1 MGGSKSATSGEDGAA
16 GRFRV
21 SAHIVIMGE
30 RKGEDDS
37 FEVTYFRPD
46 TVNAEGKRPVW
57 KAGTT
62 HEEKRRVFLKIMS
75 ETFKSGATEALVS
88 PVPRLNVRNRDGSA
102 ERERQLKEEVL
113 DLIEGVFCD
122 RASAE
127 EYLLQHAQDE
137 DLCLR
142 LADINILM
150 HKATEDTIETV
161 KKALRPILKLE
172 DRMEGWKDYSEA
184 EREAMVQIAM
194 PILRNDRGAAEIA
207 VDGIIEEVKENRAD
221 LLAFFQRII
230 ISHWMEGSLDTDT
243 FRSLLGVD

>member
-1 MGGSKSATSGEDGAA
+1 MAQEP
-16 GRFRV
+16 
-21 SAHIVIMGE
+21 AHIVIMGE
-30 RKGEDDS
+30 RKGKDDS
-37 FEVTYFRPD
+37 LEVTYFRPD
-46 TVNAEGKRPVW
+46 TVNAEGKHPVW

-62 HEEKRRVFLKIMS
+62 HEEKRRVFLEVIS
-75 ETFKSGATEALVS
+75 ETFKSGATEAVVS
-88 PVPRLNVRNRDGSA
+88 PAPRLNVRNRDGSA
-102 ERERQLKEEVL
+102 ERERQLQEEVL
-113 DLIEGVFCD
+113 DLVEGVFCD

-137 DLCLR
+137 D

-172 DRMEGWKDYSEA
+172 DRMEGWKDYSEE

-194 PILRNDRGAAEIA
+194 PILRNQRGAAEIA
-207 VDGIIEEVKENRAD
+207 VDSIIEEVKENRAH

>member
-1 MGGSKSATSGEDGAA
+1 MAQDP
-16 GRFRV
+16 
-21 SAHIVIMGE
+21 AHIVIMGE
-30 RKGEDDS
+30 RKGKDDS
-37 FEVTYFRPD
+37 LEVTYFRPD

-62 HEEKRRVFLKIMS
+62 HEEKRRVFLEVIS
-75 ETFKSGATEALVS
+75 ETFKSGATEAVVS
-88 PVPRLNVRNRDGSA
+88 PVPRLNVRNRDGSD
-102 ERERQLKEEVL
+102 ERERQLQEEVL
-113 DLIEGVFCD
+113 DLLEGVFCD
-122 RASAE
+122 RAAAE
-127 EYLLQHAQDE
+127 EYLLQHLAKDE
-137 DLCLR
+137 D

-150 HKATEDTIETV
+150 HPATEDTIVTV

-207 VDGIIEEVKENRAD
+207 VDSIIEEVKENRAD